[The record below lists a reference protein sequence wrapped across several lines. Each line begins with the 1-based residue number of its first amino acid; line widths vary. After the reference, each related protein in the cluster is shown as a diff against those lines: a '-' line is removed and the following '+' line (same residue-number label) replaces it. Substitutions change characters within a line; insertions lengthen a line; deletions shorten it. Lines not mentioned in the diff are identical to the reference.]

1 MSRPSF
7 KRYFSLDDQDEYKR
21 RICTADENDDNEANG
36 REETDRASETELC
49 TFNEVDNN
57 VVRYITKLE
66 TKSILLS

>member
-21 RICTADENDDNEANG
+21 RICTADDNDDNEANG
-36 REETDRASETELC
+36 PDETVRANETELC